1 MRLVQGEADDVAGEQ
16 LTAVL
21 QRLIGDGQTGDQVE
35 FFYVRGVGLEEKG
48 INYRRKRRSMIN
60 STHDIV
66 INRRVVVDDGETG
79 QDPDL
84 LFKLLEMVQF
94 FRCREDVL
102 DLGNGAFVGEV
113 HLLFD
118 GNVSV
123 TNWRGG
129 EEVVRISLIY
139 NLLSLTIDQLLDHL
153 DEHFLVARVRHTEVT
168 ESIDVHF
175 GGWGSSR
182 EENFP
187 GFRKTGN

>member
-1 MRLVQGEADDVAGEQ
+1 M
-16 LTAVL
+16 
-21 QRLIGDGQTGDQVE
+21 
-35 FFYVRGVGLEEKG
+35 
-48 INYRRKRRSMIN
+48 
-60 STHDIV
+60 

-123 TNWRGG
+123 TN
-129 EEVVRISLIY
+129 
-139 NLLSLTIDQLLDHL
+139 
-153 DEHFLVARVRHTEVT
+153 
-168 ESIDVHF
+168 
-175 GGWGSSR
+175 
-182 EENFP
+182 
-187 GFRKTGN
+187 